1 MKTILRNLFCG
12 WTCFWLAFHPA
23 ITLADAPDPAPL
35 QQGQSAPFSGVL
47 IPTLKAAEMTVKL
60 EQADKT
66 RRYHTMKI
74 HYHNL
79 QNQIRENQIKH
90 FEAEIEDIKKYGDD
104 NEH

>member
-1 MKTILRNLFCG
+1 MKMLNNELEIGEIQVDIRNIYYG
-12 WTCFWLAFHPA
+12 SRKMTKDVA
-23 ITLADAPDPAPL
+23 
-35 QQGQSAPFSGVL
+35 
-47 IPTLKAAEMTVKL
+47 LKECKLMINSYRKKL

-90 FEAEIEDIKKYGDD
+90 FEAEIEDIKKYGDY
-104 NEH
+104 NEQ

>member
-1 MKTILRNLFCG
+1 MKVLNNEIEIGRIQADIRNIYYG
-12 WTCFWLAFHPA
+12 SKKMTKEK
-23 ITLADAPDPAPL
+23 TLAECKL
-35 QQGQSAPFSGVL
+35 MINSYR
-47 IPTLKAAEMTVKL
+47 KKL
-60 EQADKT
+60 EQSDKT
-66 RRYHTMKI
+66 RRYHIMKI